1 MESLDLHSDYR
12 MQKNPK
18 ENCKED
24 EGEMLIRVTKEKKE
38 MNTYATS
45 IGSGRY
51 SPNSFAL
58 IQFSG
63 SGVSNSLRPHGL
75 QLTRLPYP
83 SPTPGA
89 CLNSCPLSWW
99 CYPTI
104 SSSVMMPS
112 NHLIFFALIRYSN
125 YLYLSYIYI
134 PIIIFKKNT
143 KPESHHKF
151 SLLKS
156 KIIIIYN

>member
-75 QLTRLPYP
+75 QLTRLRCP
-83 SPTPGA
+83 SPTPGVA
-89 CLNSCPLSWW
+89 QTHVHWVGDAIQPYHPLSW
-99 CYPTI
+99 CHPTI
-104 SSSVMMPS
+104 SFFL
-112 NHLIFFALIRYSN
+112 HWLDILI
-125 YLYLSYIYI
+125 IYI
-134 PIIIFKKNT
+134 WVTF
-143 KPESHHKF
+143 
-151 SLLKS
+151 
-156 KIIIIYN
+156 IYQL